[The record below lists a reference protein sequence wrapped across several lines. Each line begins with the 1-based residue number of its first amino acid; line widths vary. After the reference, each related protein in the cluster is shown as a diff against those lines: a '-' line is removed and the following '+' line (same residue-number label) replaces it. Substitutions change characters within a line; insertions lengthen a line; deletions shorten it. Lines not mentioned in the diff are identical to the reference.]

1 MQRKLSGSTDAPIA
15 QLVSAG
21 CGITLRR
28 LQIFWVVAH
37 SETLTKAAK
46 QLGVAQP
53 SLSQQLSGLESAVG
67 AQLFDRRS
75 NRMTLTEEGRSILR
89 LAERVLNSMQALE
102 DGVEA
107 MGQGARQTIR
117 LAGLSSILRVL
128 LPRALSAVHAAMP
141 EAEFDIHDSA
151 PTEVLDLLY
160 GRHINLGLIAS
171 NSIASASAGFHQV
184 PIMADPLVL
193 VVPERLRL
201 EDARKGETDFA
212 PEDRAM
218 LNRTIQFSF
227 GTQYSERVQAWYDRA
242 LPQNALFARV
252 RSYESAIAMVQQ
264 NLGVCLAPALS
275 TLVGG
280 KPSGNVRLYR
290 VDLEPRNI
298 VALVAPQYLHNPAY
312 TTLIE
317 ALQAAGAECD
327 LPPVHDLPR
336 FMVNAL

>member
-1 MQRKLSGSTDAPIA
+1 
-15 QLVSAG
+15 
-21 CGITLRR
+21 
-28 LQIFWVVAH
+28 
-37 SETLTKAAK
+37 
-46 QLGVAQP
+46 
-53 SLSQQLSGLESAVG
+53 
-67 AQLFDRRS
+67 
-75 NRMTLTEEGRSILR
+75 MTLTEEGRSILR

-107 MGQGARQTIR
+107 IGKGARQTIR

-128 LPRALSAVHAAMP
+128 LPRALCAVHAVMP
-141 EAEFDIHDSA
+141 DADFDIHDSA
-151 PTEVLDLLY
+151 PAEVLDLLY

-184 PIMADPLVL
+184 PIMADPLML

-201 EDARKGETDFA
+201 DDVHDPENDLA
-212 PEDRAM
+212 PSDLAL

-227 GTQYSERVQAWYDRA
+227 GTQYSARVQAWYDRA

-280 KPSGNVRLYR
+280 KPSENVRLYR
-290 VDLEPRNI
+290 VDLEPRHI
-298 VALVAPQYLHNPAY
+298 VALVPTQYLRNPSY

-317 ALQAAGAECD
+317 ALQAAGAECQM
-327 LPPVHDLPR
+327 PRVNDLPR
-336 FMVNAL
+336 FMATTL

>member
-1 MQRKLSGSTDAPIA
+1 MQRKLSDGAEATIA
-15 QLVSAG
+15 QAASAG

-28 LQIFWVVAH
+28 LQIFWAVAH
-37 SETLTKAAK
+37 SDTLTKAAK

-53 SLSQQLSGLESAVG
+53 SLSQQLSGLETAVG

-75 NRMTLTEEGRSILR
+75 NRMTLTEDGRSILR

-107 MGQGARQTIR
+107 IGKGARQTIR

-128 LPRALSAVHAAMP
+128 LPRALCAVHAVMP
-141 EAEFDIHDSA
+141 DAEFDIHDSA

-184 PIMADPLVL
+184 PIMADPLIL

-201 EDARKGETDFA
+201 DDVRDGETDLA

-227 GTQYSERVQAWYDRA
+227 GTQYSARVQAWYDRA
-242 LPQNALFARV
+242 LPQNTLFARV

-264 NLGVCLAPALS
+264 NLGVCIAPALS

-280 KPSGNVRLYR
+280 KPSENVRLYR
-290 VDLEPRNI
+290 IDLEPRNI
-298 VALVAPQYLHNPAY
+298 VALLAPQYLHNPAY
-312 TTLIE
+312 ATLIE
-317 ALQAAGAECD
+317 ALQAAGAECEI
-327 LPPVHDLPR
+327 PPVRDLPR
-336 FMVNAL
+336 FLRAAS

>member
-1 MQRKLSGSTDAPIA
+1 MERILSDNPEPPNSHAANIG
-15 QLVSAG
+15 G
-21 CGITLRR
+21 GITLRR

-37 SETLTKAAK
+37 SDTLTKAAK

-67 AQLFDRRS
+67 AQLFERRS
-75 NRMTLTEEGRSILR
+75 NRMILTEEGRSILR

-102 DGVEA
+102 EGVEA
-107 MGQGARQTIR
+107 IGKGARQTIR

-128 LPRALSAVHAAMP
+128 LPQAIAAVHAVTPDAD
-141 EAEFDIHDSA
+141 FDIHDCA
-151 PTEVLDLLY
+151 PAEVLDLLY
-160 GRHINLGLIAS
+160 GRHINMGLIAS
-171 NSIASASAGFHQV
+171 NSIASASAGFHQM
-184 PIMADPLVL
+184 PILADPLVL
-193 VVPERLRL
+193 VVPARLRL
-201 EDARKGETDFA
+201 DDVRDPETDLA
-212 PEDRAM
+212 KADLAL

-227 GTQYSERVQAWYDRA
+227 GTQYSARVQAWYDRR

-280 KPSGNVRLYR
+280 KPSEHVRLYR
-290 VDLEPRNI
+290 VDLEPRHI

-312 TTLIE
+312 TALIK
-317 ALQAAGAECD
+317 ALQAAGNAYD
-327 LPPVHDLPR
+327 MPPIHDLPR
-336 FMVNAL
+336 FMMAAL